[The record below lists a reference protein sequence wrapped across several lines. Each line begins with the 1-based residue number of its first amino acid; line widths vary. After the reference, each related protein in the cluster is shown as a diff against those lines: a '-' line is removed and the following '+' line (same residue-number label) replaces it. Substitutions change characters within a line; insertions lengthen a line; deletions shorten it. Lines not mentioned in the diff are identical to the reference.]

1 MCENSRFKSLCEGVE
16 SPSSLRSFLLTT
28 AVSHLWLDFS
38 GGLLVAKDKERKND
52 KGDGKKAPKRKRS

>member
-28 AVSHLWLDFS
+28 AARHLWLDFS